1 MIKQTIPDNA
11 KKVFTGITYD
21 VYQWEQKMFDGTYST
36 FEILKR
42 RLGVQVIVVIKDK
55 ILLLKE
61 EQPGKGKF
69 ISLVGGC
76 ADSNNETAIE
86 VAKRELLEETGLESK
101 ELTLWHKQG
110 TEGRIDWNSH
120 YFIAKDCTKIKETHL
135 DSGEKIESYLL
146 SFEEF
151 IEEVKRDDFRN
162 KYFQNL
168 VFKMLNKKDE
178 LEKFKQLLLEEI

>member
-76 ADSNNETAIE
+76 AD
-86 VAKRELLEETGLESK
+86 
-101 ELTLWHKQG
+101 
-110 TEGRIDWNSH
+110 
-120 YFIAKDCTKIKETHL
+120 
-135 DSGEKIESYLL
+135 
-146 SFEEF
+146 
-151 IEEVKRDDFRN
+151 
-162 KYFQNL
+162 
-168 VFKMLNKKDE
+168 
-178 LEKFKQLLLEEI
+178 